1 MHVLDN
7 GVCVTCRPTHLL
19 RNGLCV
25 TCRTTASRHFDPHQA
40 RDPHS
45 GEWIG
50 AGAIV
55 RAALKIG
62 KSTLHLEH
70 HGRDEHGDAHVS
82 LHDEHGGSLHLT
94 SGDLK
99 SGGGSGKFRNF
110 AFYAPQGMEE
120 VGQRDWLVRHEGV
133 APAPPRTV
141 VLAGLQKTH
150 LGTEAEA
157 GEEDPYEFDRQTLHL
172 PPGGKGV
179 DDPAELFAR
188 PGTEMT
194 TTQLGDLADTLQSFA
209 HTQNR
214 IDTGHGT
221 VTMHVVGR
229 ESTFDT
235 GKRGERPIVLNRGE
249 VRNVDKALSDAFE
262 AWDPDEGTPL
272 PAGQRFQRVIPV
284 KGPGGDVVVT
294 RNGPGEDFYVEN
306 DTTSIRI
313 TPDAFHHFSF
323 QLDAMLGADLL
334 KRLTRVG

>member
-1 MHVLDN
+1 VHVLDD
-7 GVCVTCRPTHLL
+7 GICVTCQPHELVD
-19 RNGLCV
+19 GECV
-25 TCRTTASRHFDPHQA
+25 TCNPVEASRNFNPTEP
-40 RDPHS
+40 REPHS
-45 GEWIG
+45 GKWIG
-50 AGAIV
+50 TGALV

-99 SGGGSGKFRNF
+99 TRSGKFRNF
-110 AFYAPQGMEE
+110 AITGPADLEE

-157 GEEDPYEFDRQTLHL
+157 GVENDPYEFDRQTLHL
-172 PPGGKGV
+172 PAGGKGV

-194 TTQLGDLADTLQSFA
+194 TAQLGNLADTLQSFA

-229 ESTFDT
+229 EFTFDT

-249 VRNVDKALSDAFE
+249 LRNVDKALSAAFE
-262 AWDPDEGTPL
+262 AYDPDEGTPL
-272 PAGQRFQRVIPV
+272 PRSEKFKRVIST
-284 KGPGGDVVVT
+284 KNGDITITRQGPAT
-294 RNGPGEDFYVEN
+294 DFWIES
-306 DTTSIRI
+306 DTTAIRI
-313 TPDAFHHFSF
+313 SPGAFHHFGY
-323 QLDAMLGADLL
+323 QLDAMLGADLGH
-334 KRLTRVG
+334 LTRVG

>member
-1 MHVLDN
+1 VSPAHVMRN
-7 GVCVTCRPTHLL
+7 GICSCVSARAFNPSLHPHDPHNGEFVGTGGLAHALL
-19 RNGLCV
+19 RV
-25 TCRTTASRHFDPHQA
+25 
-40 RDPHS
+40 
-45 GEWIG
+45 
-50 AGAIV
+50 
-55 RAALKIG
+55 G

-99 SGGGSGKFRNF
+99 SGGRSGKFRNF
-110 AFYAPQGMEE
+110 AFNAPVGMEE

-157 GEEDPYEFDRQTLHL
+157 GVENDPYEFDRQTLHL

-179 DDPAELFAR
+179 DDPAALFAR

-229 ESTFDT
+229 EFTFDA

-249 VRNVDKALSDAFE
+249 VRNVDKALNDAFD

-272 PAGQRFQRVIPV
+272 PAGQRFQRVIHV

-313 TPDAFHHFSF
+313 TPEAFHDFSF